1 MPCHALEKEPRMLDF
16 ERFTH
21 LTFDCYGTLIDW
33 ETGILRAVQPV
44 LQRHGLVVLDTAL
57 LQLYAKL
64 EAELEAGPYIPYRE
78 VLRGVMAGLAVELGF
93 TPHDGELDALADSV
107 GQWPPFHD
115 SSEALRRLQRRYQ
128 LAILSNIDDDLFAA
142 SEKRLGVTFDAVI
155 TAQQVGSYKPNPR
168 HFEAALA
175 RLAVPKEQ
183 ILHVA
188 QSLFH
193 DHVPAQA
200 QGFTSVW
207 VNRASLLPGTGLS
220 LPVDVM
226 PDLEVPD
233 MRTLVERMRL

>member
-1 MPCHALEKEPRMLDF
+1 MIDF

-33 ETGILRAVQPV
+33 ESGILRAVQPV
-44 LQRHGLVVLDTAL
+44 LQRHGLMVLDMAL
-57 LQLYAKL
+57 LQLYVRL
-64 EAELEAGPYIPYRE
+64 EAEIEAGPYIPYRE
-78 VLRGVMAGLAVELGF
+78 VLRGVMAGMAVELGF
-93 TPHDGELDALADSV
+93 TPDDGELDALADSV
-107 GQWPPFHD
+107 GQWPPFRD
-115 SSEALRRLQRRYQ
+115 SNDALRRLQRRYK
-128 LAILSNIDDDLFAA
+128 LVILSNIDDDLFAA
-142 SEKRLGVTFDAVI
+142 SQRQLGVTFDAVI

-175 RLAVPKEQ
+175 RLDVPKDQ

-188 QSLFH
+188 QSLYH

-207 VNRASLLPGTGLS
+207 VNRASLLPGTGLA
-220 LPVDVM
+220 LPVDVR

-233 MRTLVERMRL
+233 MRTLVQQMGL

>member
-1 MPCHALEKEPRMLDF
+1 VIDF
-16 ERFTH
+16 KRFTH

-44 LQRHGLVVLDTAL
+44 LQRHGLIVLDTAIL
-57 LQLYAKL
+57 HLYAKL
-64 EAELEAGPYIPYRE
+64 EAEIEAGPYVPYRE

-93 TPHDGELDALADSV
+93 TPGDGELDTLADSV
-107 GQWPPFHD
+107 QYWPPFRD
-115 SSEALRRLQRRYQ
+115 SADALQRLQRRYK
-128 LAILSNIDDDLFAA
+128 LVILSNIDDDLFAA
-142 SEKRLGVTFDAVI
+142 SERLLGVTFDAVI
-155 TAQQVGSYKPNPR
+155 TAQQVGSYKPAIP

-175 RLAVPKEQ
+175 RLDTPKDR

-207 VNRASLLPGTGLS
+207 VNRPSLLPGTGLA
-220 LPVDVM
+220 LPVDVQ

-233 MRTLVERMRL
+233 MRTLVEQMGL

>member
-1 MPCHALEKEPRMLDF
+1 MIDF

-44 LQRHGLVVLDTAL
+44 LQRHGLMVLDTAV
-57 LQLYAKL
+57 LQQYAKL

-78 VLRGVMAGLAVELGF
+78 VLRRVMAGLAVELGF
-93 TPHDGELDALADSV
+93 VPEGDELDTLADSV
-107 GQWPPFHD
+107 QYWPPFRD
-115 SSEALRRLQRRYQ
+115 SSDALQRLQRRYK
-128 LAILSNIDDDLFAA
+128 LVILSNIDDDLFAA
-142 SEKRLGVTFDAVI
+142 SEKLLGVTFDAVI
-155 TAQQVGSYKPNPR
+155 TAQQVGSYKPNLR

-175 RLAVPKEQ
+175 RLAVPKGQ

-188 QSLFH
+188 QSLYH

-207 VNRASLLPGTGLS
+207 VNRPSLLPGTGLA
-220 LPVDVM
+220 LPVDVL
-226 PDLEVPD
+226 PDLEAPD
-233 MRTLVERMRL
+233 MRTLVERMGL